1 MEEAEAAPEDG
12 MLRLVEVEE
21 AAEADLSLDLN
32 RLLMFRP
39 PLLLASPDPELGLI
53 LGQRST
59 FSRAEYIEDRADS
72 QST

>member
-59 FSRAEYIEDRADS
+59 FSRAEYIDS
-72 QST
+72 IL

>member
-21 AAEADLSLDLN
+21 AAEADLSLDLS

-53 LGQRST
+53 L
-59 FSRAEYIEDRADS
+59 EVNI
-72 QST
+72 

>member
-1 MEEAEAAPEDG
+1 MEEAEDAPEDG